1 MRLISLYLLV
11 FSLTTQASILGCDPE
26 YLRKAYSEA
35 HQLAAIEGA
44 PYALMANNA
53 YSAAHSTNFAL
64 PAGWQIVAQYTQRG
78 PTGLQYRVF
87 AKRAELDA
95 GSSLDTGNASQFA
108 EIVLALRGTD
118 ELADWWHGNIS
129 GEQYQQALALIDEL
143 RAKFPRSKLTVTGH
157 SLGGGIALYLS
168 MMRVQVSAYVFNPSP
183 VTHTP
188 ATPIRNRRVVFWEYD
203 DPLHFG
209 RRWLMHVPKTVF
221 WKFDFVKRDGH
232 KSEVLAKGLLMLAA
246 LNNPNYAE
254 VLAQNC
260 AINPLR

>member
-1 MRLISLYLLV
+1 MRLISLFFVV
-11 FSLTTQASILGCDPE
+11 FSLSAQASILGCDPE
-26 YLRKAYSEA
+26 YLRTAYSEA
-35 HQLAAIEGA
+35 HQFAAIEGA

-53 YSAAHSTNFAL
+53 YSAAHSANFAL
-64 PAGWQIVAQYTQRG
+64 PAGWQIVAQFTQRS
-78 PTGLQYRVF
+78 PSGLQYRVF
-87 AKRAELDA
+87 AKADSDA
-95 GSSLDTGNASQFA
+95 ASSSATNDAPPFN

-118 ELADWWHGNIS
+118 ELADWWHGNIT
-129 GEQYQQALALIDEL
+129 GDQYQQSLALIDEL
-143 RAKFPRSKLTVTGH
+143 RAKYPNSKLTVTGH

-168 MMRVQVSAYVFNPSP
+168 MMRTQISAYVFNPSP

-188 ATPIRNRRVVFWEYD
+188 ATPIQNRRVVFWEYD

-209 RRWLMHVPKTVF
+209 RRWLMRVPKTVF